1 MPEKNFENKVYVFW
15 HTIKMNFL
23 SKIWY
28 FSAAAGAGHAAEDG
42 DGYAAA
48 AGDGHAAKDGDGHA
62 AKDGDGESRMNRN
75 GETIKL

>member
-28 FSAAAGAGHAAEDG
+28 FSAAAG
-42 DGYAAA
+42 
-48 AGDGHAAKDGDGHA
+48 DGHAAKDG
-62 AKDGDGESRMNRN
+62 GENRMNRN

>member
-28 FSAAAGAGHAAEDG
+28 FS
-42 DGYAAA
+42 AA